1 MNFDEAGVIQLLTG
15 IFGSNHRGVDIGI
28 GDDGAVV
35 KTGDRTVITN
45 DVAVEG
51 THFQTEWSSA
61 FEIGRK
67 ITAANLADVY
77 AMGGLPQY
85 LVVALTLTGDESV
98 DWIEELAQGIAHEGN
113 SCGAVVVGGDL
124 AKGKNKSISITAIGN
139 VQSPIKRSGAQVGDG
154 IFLSSLPG
162 WSAAGLAILQSSIT
176 SGSELISDS
185 DYANHA
191 MSEFS
196 APTVDYVEAVAFA
209 SSGAHSLTD
218 ISDAF
223 VIQAKQMADA
233 SKVTFEIDQELITKN
248 VEFESLKE
256 LADSLGIDVWQWIFA
271 GGEDHVFL
279 ATGENLNG
287 FKVGRV
293 IEVIDGQSLT
303 GVEMKKAPDAWRH
316 FQ

>member
-1 MNFDEAGVIQLLTG
+1 MNFNEAGVIELLTG
-15 IFGSNHRGVDIGI
+15 IFGSKHRGVDIGI

-35 KTGDRTVITN
+35 KTNETTVITN

-77 AMGGLPQY
+77 AMGGQPQY
-85 LVVALTLTGDESV
+85 LVVALTLTGDESLE
-98 DWIEELAQGIAHEGN
+98 WIGELAQGIAHEAN
-113 SCGAVVVGGDL
+113 SCGASVVGGDI
-124 AKGKNKSISITAIGN
+124 AKGKSKSISITAVGN

-154 IFLSSLPG
+154 IYLSSLPG
-162 WSAAGLAILQSSIT
+162 WSAAGLTILQSSIP
-176 SGSELISDS
+176 SGSELISDN
-185 DYANHA
+185 DLANHA
-191 MSEFS
+191 VSEFS
-196 APTVDYVEAVAFA
+196 APTLDYSEAGAFA

-223 VIQAKQMADA
+223 LIQAEQMADA
-233 SKVTFEIDQELITKN
+233 ANVTFEIDSKLITKN
-248 VEFESLKE
+248 LEFESLKE
-256 LADSLGIDVWQWIFA
+256 LADSLGLDVWQWIYA

-279 ATGENLNG
+279 ATGQNLNG

-293 IEVIDGQSLT
+293 VDRIDGQSII
-303 GVEMKKAPDAWRH
+303 GMEMKKAPETWRH

>member
-154 IFLSSLPG
+154 IYLSSLPG